1 MDEYLKKAIESGNEE
16 DVIFE
21 LKRLLT
27 WIALDDKYKSLEE
40 TANKLYDYL
49 MEKKRVKDDYISAW

>member
-27 WIALDDKYKSLEE
+27 WIALDDKYKSLEV
-40 TANKLYDYL
+40 TIP
-49 MEKKRVKDDYISAW
+49 RTV

>member
-40 TANKLYDYL
+40 TSNKLYDYL
-49 MEKKRVKDDYISAW
+49 MEKKRVKDDYISAY